1 MEIVMKTVA
10 DRVNYLLQ
18 THHMTQQELAEKVK
32 VTKQTIS
39 QLCADKI
46 YHSKALLPI
55 AKFFGV
61 NIDWLISGK
70 ATDTEISA
78 DNQVLVLDKFHKI
91 PLFTTRMLEKSLLV
105 NNELILRSNQS
116 EYELT
121 DDPDHPY
128 LFAMTSTNNAMKI
141 RFGAQ
146 STLIFHTRLQPHDG
160 DFVIVYLPEKDLFI
174 YRDLKIEKSKKL
186 LIPLDDDL
194 YKPLV
199 VQAEDLI
206 VAVLYEK
213 RVKREINTLS
223 ARF

>member
-1 MEIVMKTVA
+1 MNTVGK
-10 DRVNYLLQ
+10 RLNHLLQ
-18 THHMTQQELAEKVK
+18 THHVTQQVLAAKVK

-46 YHSKALLPI
+46 YNSKAIFPI
-55 AKFFGV
+55 AKYFGV
-61 NIDWLISGK
+61 DLDWLLTGK
-70 ATDTEISA
+70 SLTGEAGI
-78 DNQVLVLDKFHKI
+78 DNAALVLNKFHHI
-91 PLFTTRMLEKSLLV
+91 PVFTTRMLDKSLLQ
-105 NNELILRSNQS
+105 NGQLILNTNTP

-121 DDPDHPY
+121 ADPDYHY

-141 RFGAQ
+141 RFGAT
-146 STLIFHTRLQPHDG
+146 STLLFHTNLQAHDG

-174 YRDLKIEKSKKL
+174 YRDLKIEKNKKL

-194 YKPLV
+194 YKPLAI
-199 VQAEDLI
+199 QPDDLI

-223 ARF
+223 R

>member
-1 MEIVMKTVA
+1 MKTVGERLA
-10 DRVNYLLQ
+10 HLLQ
-18 THHMTQQELAEKVK
+18 THHVTQQTLASKVK

-46 YHSKALLPI
+46 YNSKAIYPI
-55 AKFFGV
+55 AKYFGV
-61 NIDWLISGK
+61 ELDWLLTGK
-70 ATDTEISA
+70 SMHSDITTD
-78 DNQVLVLDKFHKI
+78 NMGLVLNKFHQI
-91 PLFTTRMLEKSLLV
+91 PVFTTRMLDKSLLV
-105 NNELILRSNQS
+105 NNQLSLTMATP

-121 DDPDHPY
+121 ADPHYQY

-141 RFGAQ
+141 RFGVS
-146 STLIFHTRLQPHDG
+146 STLIFHTHLQPHDG

-174 YRDLKIEKSKKL
+174 YRDLKIEKNKKL

-194 YKPLV
+194 YKPLAM
-199 VQAEDLI
+199 QQDDFI

-223 ARF
+223 VRV